1 MNGFS
6 EYEMKLEASKCQIR
20 SKLLQL
26 TVAAQST
33 IQKHSPTSIVTFI
46 FPYPFSFVF
55 LRVFLRVLRVEIVFA
70 FLFAL
75 CALCGNPNLV
85 FAETYPSKP
94 IRIVVPY
101 PPGAFNDTLARTLG
115 QKLSEKWKQ
124 PVVVDNRPGGG
135 TTLATGM
142 VAQAPADGYTLL
154 MASFAYSVNP
164 ALYASLPYDTEKAF
178 VPVILAAEAPNILV
192 VNPSRP
198 YKTVKGLIAAA
209 RAKPGVLNYAS
220 AGNGSSTHLCMELFK
235 SMAGVDMVHVPY
247 KGSVPAVTG
256 LMGGQVDVLCDNA
269 PNALQHIR
277 AGKLR
282 GLAVTTNKRAP
293 LIPDLPTVAESGVPG
308 FEVSVWFGIIAPTG
322 TPKAVVQALNAEM
335 NRILELAEV
344 RKFLN
349 AQGVEPRGGNLGG
362 FAEFLRG
369 QSVKW
374 AKVVKELGAKAE

>member
-1 MNGFS
+1 
-6 EYEMKLEASKCQIR
+6 MKPKASKCQI
-20 SKLLQL
+20 KPQLLKF

-33 IQKHSPTSIVTFI
+33 IQKHATKSIAKFV
-46 FPYPFSFVF
+46 FPFRFSFVF
-55 LRVFLRVLRVEIVFA
+55 LRDCLRVQSVFA
-70 FLFAL
+70 FL
-75 CALCGNPNLV
+75 CALCVLCGNKNLV
-85 FAETYPSKP
+85 WAENYPSKS

-142 VAQAPADGYTLL
+142 VAQAPADGYTRL

-198 YKTVKGLIAAA
+198 YKTVKDLIAAA
-209 RAKPGVLNYAS
+209 RAKPGALNYAS
-220 AGNGSSTHLCMELFK
+220 AGNGSSTHLCMELLK
-235 SMAGVDMVHVPY
+235 SMTGVDMVHVPY
-247 KGSVPAVTG
+247 KGSVPAVAD

-269 PNALQHIR
+269 PNVLQHIR

-282 GLAVTTNKRAP
+282 ALAVTSKKRAP
-293 LIPDLPTVAESGVPG
+293 LVPDLPTVAESGVPG
-308 FEVSVWFGIIAPTG
+308 FEVSVWFGIIAPVG
-322 TPKAVVQALNAEM
+322 TPKAVVQTLNVEIH
-335 NRILELAEV
+335 RILALAEV
-344 RKFLN
+344 RQLFN
-349 AQGVEPRGGNLGG
+349 AQGVVAGGGSPESFAAFLG
-362 FAEFLRG
+362 A
-369 QSVKW
+369 QATKW
-374 AKVVKELGAKAE
+374 KKVVNDSGVKVE